1 MTTPNSTVDP
11 TDLFEYEGRIGRLR
25 FFITYLTIIV
35 IVITVKY
42 TIDDYYLL
50 RLMGAIPLT
59 YVAVVATV
67 KRLHDFDASGWHT
80 IWKFIPFAN
89 VIFLAVLLF
98 RDGTDG
104 PNRFG
109 VSTSRDMP
117 AEIEAIKK
125 SEAEEPS
132 PPVDPQ
138 PRPIQE
144 QQVKIESTSSTV
156 EDQLRKLKYLFE
168 QGLMDEETY
177 RHGQKLA
184 VEKFSN
190 R

>member
-1 MTTPNSTVDP
+1 MTESTSSVDP
-11 TDLFEYEGRIGRLR
+11 TDLFEYEGRIGKLR
-25 FFITYLTIIV
+25 FFITYLTIII
-35 IVITVKY
+35 IVLIVKFA
-42 TIDDYYLL
+42 IEGYLL
-50 RLMGAIPLT
+50 RFMAAIPLT

-125 SEAEEPS
+125 REAEEPP

-138 PRPIQE
+138 PSPIQE
-144 QQVKIESTSSTV
+144 QQVKVESTSSTV